1 MLDIGCGLGDT
12 TLRLA
17 GLVGASGHA
26 HGVDV
31 AERMIDTAI
40 KEAAEAGVE
49 NVSFETR
56 DVEVTKFDGTFDYA
70 FSRMGTMF
78 FANPVVALRNVRD
91 ALAPGGLLNMV
102 VWRRKLDNEFMHR
115 AELVVA
121 EYLDEPEES
130 QAPRCGPGPFSMAN
144 ADSVS
149 DVLKYA
155 GYKDIRL
162 ARQDFPYK
170 LGNDLEQAVEFNM
183 VLGPAAEILRM
194 WGDRVDEIRP
204 KIAQDLREALAD
216 FVVDGGAD
224 YEEDAFGYW
233 VYVDDVDAEVERL
246 RAARA
251 PIVAEPEDQPWGE
264 RVARTRDP
272 HGNLVYLAVATD
284 PAA

>member
-1 MLDIGCGLGDT
+1 M
-12 TLRLA
+12 
-17 GLVGASGHA
+17 
-26 HGVDV
+26 
-31 AERMIDTAI
+31 
-40 KEAAEAGVE
+40 
-49 NVSFETR
+49 
-56 DVEVTKFDGTFDYA
+56 
-70 FSRMGTMF
+70 
-78 FANPVVALRNVRD
+78 
-91 ALAPGGLLNMV
+91 
-102 VWRRKLDNEFMHR
+102 
-115 AELVVA
+115 
-121 EYLDEPEES
+121 
-130 QAPRCGPGPFSMAN
+130 
-144 ADSVS
+144 
-149 DVLKYA
+149 
-155 GYKDIRL
+155 
-162 ARQDFPYK
+162 
-170 LGNDLEQAVEFNM
+170 GNDLEQAVEFNM